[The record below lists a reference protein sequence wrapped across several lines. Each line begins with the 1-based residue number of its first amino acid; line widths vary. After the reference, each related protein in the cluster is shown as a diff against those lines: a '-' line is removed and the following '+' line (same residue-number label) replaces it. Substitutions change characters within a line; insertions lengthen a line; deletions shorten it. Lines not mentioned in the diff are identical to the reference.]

1 MAQSGSEVFRE
12 EVQEHTASQSLEM
25 EHSSP
30 GCWRGWAQVA
40 LFVPTDPLC
49 EDIPEHRTPG
59 WDTAV
64 EKWVGTLTVRLG
76 KWAGITF
83 PGAVP
88 GWPEVKACVCQTRN
102 GCMLELEY
110 HYYETGLSWAMILN
124 GIRND
129 SLLLRDNQPQQEWW
143 ERCQARHTFLGA

>member
-49 EDIPEHRTPG
+49 EDIPEHRTQKKLVLSFSKEG
-59 WDTAV
+59 
-64 EKWVGTLTVRLG
+64 L
-76 KWAGITF
+76 
-83 PGAVP
+83 
-88 GWPEVKACVCQTRN
+88 EVA
-102 GCMLELEY
+102 
-110 HYYETGLSWAMILN
+110 SPI
-124 GIRND
+124 
-129 SLLLRDNQPQQEWW
+129 
-143 ERCQARHTFLGA
+143 